1 MIENPIIQRA
11 ADCLLSESQAIQSL
25 IPRLDDHFLQ
35 AVEAIRDCKG
45 KVVVTGVGKSG
56 HIGSKIA
63 ATLAS
68 TGTPAFFLN
77 PLDAYH
83 GDLGMLSS
91 EDLVL
96 AISYSGSTEEL
107 LRFLPLIQA
116 KQIKIIGISGNP
128 ESLLAHYSDIHLNT
142 AVEREADPLN
152 LIPTASTTAT
162 LALGDALACAL
173 VEAKHFQPTDFA
185 MLHPGG
191 DLGRKLL
198 AKVEDVMFKD
208 NLPFLT
214 PEMPMSEAIGIVTKG
229 TLGIGIVVSSAD
241 SVNGSFS
248 SSVELSDGGS
258 HSNGRLVGIITDGD
272 IRRAM
277 QRLGQAFFATP
288 VSDIMS
294 RNPKTISKDAK
305 IVEAG
310 EKMNHH
316 SIHTLI
322 VIDENPIVI
331 DKNPVSSLE
340 ARSEEAS
347 PRVVGVIDSFSCL
360 PGTRFYH

>member
-1 MIENPIIQRA
+1 MKDEAIIQRA
-11 ADCLLSESQAIQSL
+11 TECLEQEAAAVRSL
-25 IPRLDDHFLQ
+25 IARLDEPFVR

-83 GDLGMLSS
+83 GDLGMLS
-91 EDLVL
+91 EQDVVL
-96 AISYSGSTEEL
+96 AISYSGATEEL

-116 KQIKIIGISGNP
+116 KHITIIGMSGNP
-128 ESLLAHYSDIHLNT
+128 ESLLARYSDIHLNI

-152 LIPTASTTAT
+152 LVPTASTTAT

-173 VEAKHFQPTDFA
+173 VEANHFQPTDFA
-185 MLHPGG
+185 RLHPGG

-198 AKVEDVMFKD
+198 AKVEDVMFTQ

-214 PEMPMSEAIGIVTKG
+214 PEMPMNEAIEIVTKG
-229 TLGIGIVVSSAD
+229 TLGIGIVVEKE
-241 SVNGSFS
+241 V
-248 SSVELSDGGS
+248 
-258 HSNGRLVGIITDGD
+258 LVGVITDGD

-277 QRLGQAFFATP
+277 LRLGQAFFATP
-288 VSDIMS
+288 VSAIMS
-294 RNPKTISKDAK
+294 KNPKTISKDAK

-310 EKMNHH
+310 ETMNHY
-316 SIHTLI
+316 SIHTL
-322 VIDENPIVI
+322 VVLDE
-331 DKNPVSSLE
+331 DKVC
-340 ARSEEAS
+340 
-347 PRVVGVIDSFSCL
+347 GVIDSFSCL

>member
-1 MIENPIIQRA
+1 MIEQSIINRA
-11 ADCLLSESQAIQSL
+11 TECLQCEAAAIEAL
-25 IPRLDDHFLQ
+25 IPRLDDSFLR

-45 KVVVTGVGKSG
+45 KIVVTGVGKSG

-68 TGTPAFFLN
+68 IGTPAFFLN

-96 AISYSGSTEEL
+96 AISYSGATEEL

-116 KQIKIIGISGNP
+116 KKIRIIAMSSSE
-128 ESLLAHYSDIHLNT
+128 ESLLARCADIHLNI
-142 AVEREADPLN
+142 AVDHEADPLN
-152 LIPTASTTAT
+152 LVPTASTTAT

-185 MLHPGG
+185 QLHPGG

-198 AKVEDVMFKD
+198 AKVEDVMFTE

-214 PEMPMSEAIGIVTKG
+214 PDMPMSEAIGIVTKG
-229 TLGIGIVVSSAD
+229 TLGIGIVVE
-241 SVNGSFS
+241 NG
-248 SSVELSDGGS
+248 VLT
-258 HSNGRLVGIITDGD
+258 GIITDGD

-277 QRLGQAFFATP
+277 QRLGQDFFATP
-288 VSDIMS
+288 VSAIMS
-294 RNPKTISKDAK
+294 KNPKTISKNAK

-322 VIDENPIVI
+322 VVDEPIT
-331 DKNPVSSLE
+331 NLH
-340 ARSEEAS
+340 
-347 PRVVGVIDSFSCL
+347 VVGVVDSFSCL

>member
-1 MIENPIIQRA
+1 MIEQSIINRA
-11 ADCLLSESQAIQSL
+11 TECLQCEAAAIEAL
-25 IPRLDDHFLQ
+25 IPRLDDSFLR

-45 KVVVTGVGKSG
+45 KIVVTGVGKSG

-68 TGTPAFFLN
+68 IGTPAFFLN

-96 AISYSGSTEEL
+96 AISYSGATEEL
-107 LRFLPLIQA
+107 LRFLPLVQA
-116 KQIKIIGISGNP
+116 KKIRIIAMSSSE
-128 ESLLAHYSDIHLNT
+128 ESLLARCADIHLNI
-142 AVEREADPLN
+142 AVDHEADPLN
-152 LIPTASTTAT
+152 LVPTASTTAT

-185 MLHPGG
+185 QLHPGG

-198 AKVEDVMFKD
+198 AKVEDVMFTE

-214 PEMPMSEAIGIVTKG
+214 PDMPMSEAIEIVTKG
-229 TLGIGIVVSSAD
+229 TLGIGIVVE
-241 SVNGSFS
+241 NG
-248 SSVELSDGGS
+248 VLT
-258 HSNGRLVGIITDGD
+258 GIITDGD

-277 QRLGQAFFATP
+277 QRLGQDFFTTP
-288 VSDIMS
+288 VSAIMS
-294 RNPKTISKDAK
+294 KNPKTISKNAK

-322 VIDENPIVI
+322 VVDEPIT
-331 DKNPVSSLE
+331 NLH
-340 ARSEEAS
+340 
-347 PRVVGVIDSFSCL
+347 VVGVVDSFSCL

>member
-1 MIENPIIQRA
+1 MR
-11 ADCLLSESQAIQSL
+11 
-25 IPRLDDHFLQ
+25 

-45 KVVVTGVGKSG
+45 KIVVTGVGKSG
-56 HIGSKIA
+56 HVGSKIA

-96 AISYSGSTEEL
+96 AISYSGATEEL

-116 KQIKIIGISGNP
+116 KKIKIIGISGNP
-128 ESLLAHYSDIHLNT
+128 DSLLARYSDIHLNI

-152 LIPTASTTAT
+152 LVPTASTTAT
-162 LALGDALACAL
+162 LAMGDALACAL
-173 VEAKHFQPTDFA
+173 VEANHFQPMDFA
-185 MLHPGG
+185 RLHPGG

-198 AKVEDVMFKD
+198 AKVEDIMFTE
-208 NLPFLT
+208 NLPFVAPNT
-214 PEMPMSEAIGIVTKG
+214 PMSEAIEIVTNGK
-229 TLGIGIVVSSAD
+229 LGIGVV
-241 SVNGSFS
+241 
-248 SSVELSDGGS
+248 VENDA
-258 HSNGRLVGIITDGD
+258 LVGIITDGD

-277 QRLGQAFFATP
+277 QRLGQQFFATP
-288 VSDIMS
+288 VSAIMS
-294 RNPKTISKDAK
+294 KNPKTINRSAK

-310 EKMNHH
+310 ETMNHY

-322 VIDENPIVI
+322 VLDHNKVCGI
-331 DKNPVSSLE
+331 
-340 ARSEEAS
+340 
-347 PRVVGVIDSFSCL
+347 IDSFSCL

>member
-1 MIENPIIQRA
+1 MNKNIIEKA
-11 ADCLLSESQAIQSL
+11 AECLRCEAKAVEALE
-25 IPRLDDHFLQ
+25 PRLGENFVR

-45 KVVVTGVGKSG
+45 KIVVTGVGKSG

-77 PLDAYH
+77 PLDAFH
-83 GDLGMLSS
+83 GDLGMLT
-91 EDLVL
+91 ENDLVL
-96 AISYSGSTEEL
+96 AISYSGATEEL
-107 LRFLPLIQA
+107 LRFLPLIQD
-116 KQIKIIGISGNP
+116 KQITIIALTGHDD
-128 ESLLAHYSDIHLNT
+128 SLLARYADIHLNI

-185 MLHPGG
+185 RLHPGG

-198 AKVEDVMFKD
+198 AKVEEVMFTA

-214 PEMPMSEAIGIVTKG
+214 PTTKLAEAIEVVTNGK
-229 TLGIGIVVSSAD
+229 LGVGLVMD
-241 SVNGSFS
+241 K
-248 SSVELSDGGS
+248 ET
-258 HSNGRLVGIITDGD
+258 LVGIITDGD

-277 QRLGQAFFATP
+277 QRLGQAFFDTP
-288 VSDIMS
+288 VAEIMS

-310 EKMNHH
+310 ETMNHY
-316 SIHTLI
+316 SIHTL
-322 VIDENPIVI
+322 VVVDGA
-331 DKNPVSSLE
+331 K
-340 ARSEEAS
+340 
-347 PRVVGVIDSFSCL
+347 VVGIIDSFSCL

>member
-1 MIENPIIQRA
+1 MKEERIIDSA
-11 ADCLLSESQAIQSL
+11 VACLESEAKAIRSL
-25 IPRLDDHFLQ
+25 IPCLDEAFVQ
-35 AVEAIRDCKG
+35 AVEAISGCRG

-68 TGTPAFFLN
+68 IGVPAFFLN

-83 GDLGMLSS
+83 GDLGMLSE
-91 EDLVL
+91 EDVVL
-96 AISYSGSTEEL
+96 AISYSGATEEL

-116 KQIKIIGISGNP
+116 RGIKIIGLSGS
-128 ESLLAHYSDIHLNT
+128 EQSLLARLSDIHLNI

-173 VEAKHFQPTDFA
+173 IEAKHFQPTDFA
-185 MLHPGG
+185 RLHPGG

-198 AKVEDVMFKD
+198 AKVEDVMFTE
-208 NLPFLT
+208 NLPFVT
-214 PEMPMSEAIGIVTKG
+214 PSMPLSAAIEIVTKG
-229 TLGIGIVVSSAD
+229 TLGIGIVVE
-241 SVNGSFS
+241 NGK
-248 SSVELSDGGS
+248 
-258 HSNGRLVGIITDGD
+258 LVGVITDGD

-277 QRLGQAFFATP
+277 QKLGAAFFETP
-288 VSDIMS
+288 VEAIMS
-294 RNPKTISKDAK
+294 KNPKTIRRDAK

-310 EKMNHH
+310 EMMNHH

-322 VIDENPIVI
+322 VLD
-331 DKNPVSSLE
+331 D
-340 ARSEEAS
+340 AAH
-347 PRVVGVIDSFSCL
+347 VVGVIDSFSCL

>member
-1 MIENPIIQRA
+1 MIEQSIINRA
-11 ADCLLSESQAIQSL
+11 TECLQCEAAAIEAL
-25 IPRLDDHFLQ
+25 IPRLDDSFLR

-45 KVVVTGVGKSG
+45 KIVVTGVGKSG

-68 TGTPAFFLN
+68 IGTPAFFLN

-91 EDLVL
+91 DDLVL
-96 AISYSGSTEEL
+96 AISYSGATEEL

-116 KQIKIIGISGNP
+116 KKIRIIAMSSS
-128 ESLLAHYSDIHLNT
+128 EDSLLARCADIHLNI
-142 AVEREADPLN
+142 AVDHEADPLN
-152 LIPTASTTAT
+152 LVPTASTTAT

-185 MLHPGG
+185 QLHPGG

-198 AKVEDVMFKD
+198 AKVEDVMFTE

-214 PEMPMSEAIGIVTKG
+214 PDMPMSEAIGIVTKG
-229 TLGIGIVVSSAD
+229 TLGIGIVVE
-241 SVNGSFS
+241 NG
-248 SSVELSDGGS
+248 VLT
-258 HSNGRLVGIITDGD
+258 GIITDGD

-277 QRLGQAFFATP
+277 QRLGQDFFTTP
-288 VSDIMS
+288 VSAIMS
-294 RNPKTISKDAK
+294 KNPKTISKNAK

-322 VIDENPIVI
+322 VVDEPIT
-331 DKNPVSSLE
+331 NLH
-340 ARSEEAS
+340 
-347 PRVVGVIDSFSCL
+347 VVGVVDSFSCL

>member
-1 MIENPIIQRA
+1 MIENKTQIVARA
-11 ADCLLSESQAIQSL
+11 KDCLIREANAVMALEERI
-25 IPRLDDHFLQ
+25 DDNFLR
-35 AVEAIRDCKG
+35 AVEMIRACKG

-83 GDLGMLSS
+83 GDLGMLGPD
-91 EDLVL
+91 DLVL
-96 AISYSGSTEEL
+96 AISYSGATEEL
-107 LRFLPLIQA
+107 VRFLPIIQA
-116 KQIKIIGISGNP
+116 KRIPIVGMSSNK
-128 ESLLAHYSDIHLNT
+128 ESLLAKYSEVHLNIS
-142 AVEREADPLN
+142 VESEADPLN
-152 LIPTASTTAT
+152 LVPTASTTAT

-173 VEAKHFQPTDFA
+173 VEANHFQPTDFA

-198 AKVEDVMFKD
+198 AKVEDVMFTE
-208 NLPFLT
+208 NLPFLL
-214 PEMPMSEAIGIVTKG
+214 PEQPMSEAIEIVTKG
-229 TLGIGIVVSSAD
+229 TLGIGIVIEKGQRDEVQGTKGILA
-241 SVNGSFS
+241 
-248 SSVELSDGGS
+248 
-258 HSNGRLVGIITDGD
+258 GIITDGD

-277 QRLGQAFFATP
+277 QRLGQSFFNTP
-288 VSDIMS
+288 VSAIMS
-294 RNPKTISKDAK
+294 TNPKTIAKEAK

-322 VIDENPIVI
+322 VLDDE
-331 DKNPVSSLE
+331 E
-340 ARSEEAS
+340 
-347 PRVVGVIDSFSCL
+347 RVVGVIDSFSCL

>member
-1 MIENPIIQRA
+1 MQEKAII
-11 ADCLLSESQAIQSL
+11 SQATKCLQAEAAAIEAL
-25 IPRLDDHFLQ
+25 IPRLDETFQ
-35 AVEAIRDCKG
+35 KAVMAIRDCKG
-45 KVVVTGVGKSG
+45 KIVVTGVGKSG

-83 GDLGMLSS
+83 GDLGMLSE

-96 AISYSGSTEEL
+96 AISYSGATEEL

-116 KQIKIIGISGNP
+116 KKITIIGMSGNP
-128 ESLLAHYSDIHLNT
+128 DSLLARYSDIHLNI
-142 AVEREADPLN
+142 AVDREADPLN

-162 LALGDALACAL
+162 LALGDALVCAL

-185 MLHPGG
+185 KLHPGG

-198 AKVEDVMFKD
+198 AKVEDVMFTD

-214 PEMPMSEAIGIVTKG
+214 PETTMGEAIEIVTNGK
-229 TLGIGIVVSSAD
+229 LGVGIVV
-241 SVNGSFS
+241 
-248 SSVELSDGGS
+248 EKM
-258 HSNGRLVGIITDGD
+258 SNVQCPMSNEKLVGIITDGD

-288 VSDIMS
+288 VAEIMS
-294 RNPKTISKDAK
+294 KNPKTISRDAK

-310 EKMNHH
+310 ETMNHY
-316 SIHTLI
+316 SIHTL
-322 VIDENPIVI
+322 VVVEPSV
-331 DKNPVSSLE
+331 VSGQPS
-340 ARSEEAS
+340 
-347 PRVVGVIDSFSCL
+347 VVCGIIDSFSCL

>member
-1 MIENPIIQRA
+1 MQSQEIINRA
-11 ADCLLSESQAIQSL
+11 VECLQCEAAAIQAL
-25 IPRLDDHFLQ
+25 IPRLDENFLC
-35 AVEAIRDCKG
+35 AVQLIRDCKG
-45 KVVVTGVGKSG
+45 KIVVTGVGKSG

-83 GDLGMLSS
+83 GDLGMLGSD
-91 EDLVL
+91 DLVL
-96 AISYSGSTEEL
+96 AISYSGATEEL

-116 KQIKIIGISGNP
+116 KRITIIGMSSNP
-128 ESLLAHYSDIHLNT
+128 SSLLAQYSAVHLNI

-152 LIPTASTTAT
+152 LVPTSSTTVT

-173 VEAKHFQPTDFA
+173 IEAAHFQPSDFA

-198 AKVEDVMFKD
+198 AKVEDVMVKE
-208 NLPFLT
+208 NLPLLT
-214 PEMPMSEAIGIVTKG
+214 PEMPMKEAIEIVTNGK
-229 TLGIGIVVSSAD
+229 LGVGIVVENLPSLQ
-241 SVNGSFS
+241 G
-248 SSVELSDGGS
+248 EDGG
-258 HSNGRLVGIITDGD
+258 RLLGIITDGD

-277 QRLGQAFFATP
+277 QRLGQSFFSTP

-294 RNPKTISKDAK
+294 RNPKTIHKDAK

-310 EKMNHH
+310 EMMNHH

-322 VIDENPIVI
+322 VVDEGC
-331 DKNPVSSLE
+331 K
-340 ARSEEAS
+340 
-347 PRVVGVIDSFSCL
+347 VVGVVDSFSCL

>member
-1 MIENPIIQRA
+1 MNEQTIIARA
-11 ADCLLSESQAIQSL
+11 AECLQTEAAAIQGL
-25 IPRLDDHFLQ
+25 EARLDASFLK

-45 KVVVTGVGKSG
+45 KIVVTGVGKSG

-96 AISYSGSTEEL
+96 AISYSGATEEL

-116 KQIKIIGISGNP
+116 KHIPIIGISGNA
-128 ESLLAHYSDIHLNT
+128 ESLLARFSDIHLNV

-152 LIPTASTTAT
+152 LVPTASTTAT

-173 VEAKHFQPTDFA
+173 MEANRFQPTDFA
-185 MLHPGG
+185 KLHPGG

-198 AKVEDVMFKD
+198 AKVEDVMFTQ
-208 NLPFLT
+208 NLPFLS
-214 PEMPMSEAIGIVTKG
+214 PETKMGEAIEIVTKG
-229 TLGIGIVVSSAD
+229 TLGIGIVVES
-241 SVNGSFS
+241 G
-248 SSVELSDGGS
+248 ELREE
-258 HSNGRLVGIITDGD
+258 RLVGIITDGD

-277 QRLGQAFFATP
+277 QRLGQEFFDTP
-288 VSDIMS
+288 VAEIMS
-294 RNPKTISKDAK
+294 RNPKTISKEAK

-310 EKMNHH
+310 ETMNHY
-316 SIHTLI
+316 SIHTL
-322 VIDENPIVI
+322 
-331 DKNPVSSLE
+331 
-340 ARSEEAS
+340 
-347 PRVVGVIDSFSCL
+347 VVVDSAKHVCGIIDSFSCL

>member
-1 MIENPIIQRA
+1 MIKQSIIQRA
-11 ADCLLSESQAIQSL
+11 TECLQCEAAAIEAL
-25 IPRLDDHFLQ
+25 IPRLNDSFLR
-35 AVEAIRDCKG
+35 AVQAIRDCKG
-45 KVVVTGVGKSG
+45 KIVVTGVGKSG

-83 GDLGMLSS
+83 GDLGMVGSD
-91 EDLVL
+91 DLVL
-96 AISYSGSTEEL
+96 AISYSGATEEL
-107 LRFLPLIQA
+107 LRFLPIIQA
-116 KQIKIIGISGNP
+116 KQICIIGISGND
-128 ESLLAHYSDIHLNT
+128 ESLLARYSDIHLNI
-142 AVEREADPLN
+142 AVDHEADPLN

-185 MLHPGG
+185 QLHPGG

-198 AKVEDVMFKD
+198 AKVEDVMFTD

-214 PEMPMSEAIGIVTKG
+214 PEMLMKEAIEIVTNG
-229 TLGIGIVVSSAD
+229 TLGIGIVLKND
-241 SVNGSFS
+241 Q
-248 SSVELSDGGS
+248 
-258 HSNGRLVGIITDGD
+258 LVGIVTDGD

-277 QRLGQAFFATP
+277 QRLGQSFFSTP
-288 VSDIMS
+288 VSEIMS
-294 RNPKTISKDAK
+294 RNPKTINRNAK

-310 EKMNHH
+310 ETMNHY
-316 SIHTLI
+316 SIH
-322 VIDENPIVI
+322 
-331 DKNPVSSLE
+331 SL
-340 ARSEEAS
+340 
-347 PRVVGVIDSFSCL
+347 VVLNNGANVCGVIDSFSCL

>member
-1 MIENPIIQRA
+1 MLENEIINKA
-11 ADCLLSESQAIQSL
+11 KDCLQCEAKAIEAL
-25 IPRLDDHFLQ
+25 IPRLGEDFVR

-45 KVVVTGVGKSG
+45 KIVVTGVGKSG

-83 GDLGMLSS
+83 GDLGMLT
-91 EDLVL
+91 ENDLVL
-96 AISYSGSTEEL
+96 AISYSGATEEL

-116 KQIKIIGISGNP
+116 KKIRIIGMTGNS
-128 ESLLAHYSDIHLNT
+128 ESLLANYSDIHLNI
-142 AVEREADPLN
+142 AVAREADPLN

-185 MLHPGG
+185 QLHPGG

-198 AKVEDVMFKD
+198 AKVEDVMFTE
-208 NLPFLT
+208 NLPFVR
-214 PEMPMSEAIGIVTKG
+214 PDMPLSEAIEIVTNGKLGVGIVAEKG
-229 TLGIGIVVSSAD
+229 
-241 SVNGSFS
+241 
-248 SSVELSDGGS
+248 E
-258 HSNGRLVGIITDGD
+258 LVGIITDGD

-277 QRLGQAFFATP
+277 QKLGQAFFTTP
-288 VSDIMS
+288 VETIMS
-294 RNPKTISKDAK
+294 RDPKTISKDAR

-316 SIHTLI
+316 SIHNLI
-322 VIDENPIVI
+322 VIDITH
-331 DKNPVSSLE
+331 
-340 ARSEEAS
+340 
-347 PRVVGVIDSFSCL
+347 RVCGILDSFSCL

>member
-1 MIENPIIQRA
+1 MEKETIIARA
-11 ADCLLSESQAIQSL
+11 TECLEQEATAIRAL
-25 IPRLDDHFLQ
+25 VFRLDESFVQ
-35 AVEAIRDCKG
+35 AVQAIRDCQG
-45 KVVVTGVGKSG
+45 KIVVTGVGKSG

-83 GDLGMLSS
+83 GDLGMLG
-91 EDLVL
+91 ENDLVL
-96 AISYSGSTEEL
+96 AISYSGATEEL

-116 KQIKIIGISGNP
+116 KKIRIIGISGNP
-128 ESLLAHYSDIHLNT
+128 DSLLARYSDIHLNI

-173 VEAKHFQPTDFA
+173 VEANHFQPTDFA
-185 MLHPGG
+185 RLHPGG

-198 AKVEDVMFKD
+198 AKVEDVMFTE
-208 NLPFLT
+208 NLPFLR
-214 PEMPMSEAIGIVTKG
+214 PDMQMSEAIEIVTKG
-229 TLGIGIVVSSAD
+229 TLGIGIVVDNPSPALPSGEREK
-241 SVNGSFS
+241 S
-248 SSVELSDGGS
+248 
-258 HSNGRLVGIITDGD
+258 LVGIITDGD

-277 QRLGQAFFATP
+277 QRLGAEFFGTR
-288 VSDIMS
+288 VSEIMS
-294 RNPKTISKDAK
+294 CSPKTIGKDAK

-322 VIDENPIVI
+322 VVDEGGT
-331 DKNPVSSLE
+331 
-340 ARSEEAS
+340 
-347 PRVVGVIDSFSCL
+347 VVGVVDSFSCL

>member
-1 MIENPIIQRA
+1 MNSERIIKCAVECLEREAGAIES
-11 ADCLLSESQAIQSL
+11 LS
-25 IPRLDDHFLQ
+25 PRLDDRFLQ

-45 KVVVTGVGKSG
+45 KIVVTGVGKSG

-96 AISYSGSTEEL
+96 AISYSGATEEL

-116 KQIKIIGISGNP
+116 KKIRIIGVSGND
-128 ESLLAHYSDIHLNT
+128 ESLLARYSDIHLNI

-173 VEAKHFQPTDFA
+173 VEAMHFQPTDFA
-185 MLHPGG
+185 RLHPGG

-198 AKVEDVMFKD
+198 AKVEDVMFTE
-208 NLPFLT
+208 NLPFVT
-214 PEMPMSEAIGIVTKG
+214 PQMPLSEAIEVVTNGK
-229 TLGIGIVVSSAD
+229 LGIGVVLENEA
-241 SVNGSFS
+241 
-248 SSVELSDGGS
+248 
-258 HSNGRLVGIITDGD
+258 LVGIITDGD

-277 QRLGQAFFATP
+277 QRLGQDFFATP
-288 VSDIMS
+288 VEAIMS
-294 RNPKTISKDAK
+294 KNPKTISRNAK

-310 EKMNHH
+310 ETMNHY
-316 SIHTLI
+316 SIHTL
-322 VIDENPIVI
+322 
-331 DKNPVSSLE
+331 
-340 ARSEEAS
+340 
-347 PRVVGVIDSFSCL
+347 VVLDDAAHVCGVIDSFSCL

>member
-1 MIENPIIQRA
+1 MEAEQIIKRA
-11 ADCLLSESQAIQSL
+11 AECLRTEAKAVEALL
-25 IPRLDDHFLQ
+25 PRLDADFLR

-83 GDLGMLSS
+83 GDLGMIGA

-96 AISYSGSTEEL
+96 AISYSGATEEL
-107 LRFLPLIQA
+107 LRFLPLVQA
-116 KQIKIIGISGNP
+116 KRIPIIGISGND
-128 ESLLAHYSDIHLNT
+128 ESLLARYSDIHLNI

-152 LIPTASTTAT
+152 LVPTSSTTVT

-173 VEAKHFQPTDFA
+173 IEAKHFQPTDFA
-185 MLHPGG
+185 RLHPGG

-198 AKVEDVMFKD
+198 AKVEDVMFTE

-214 PEMPMSEAIGIVTKG
+214 PDMPLSEAIEIVTKG
-229 TLGIGIVVSSAD
+229 TLGIGIVVES
-241 SVNGSFS
+241 GK
-248 SSVELSDGGS
+248 
-258 HSNGRLVGIITDGD
+258 LVGIITDGD

-277 QRLGQAFFATP
+277 QKLGQEFFGTA
-288 VSDIMS
+288 VKEIMS
-294 RNPKTISKDAK
+294 KNPKTISRSAK

-310 EKMNHH
+310 ETMNHY

-322 VIDENPIVI
+322 VLDDAN
-331 DKNPVSSLE
+331 K
-340 ARSEEAS
+340 
-347 PRVVGVIDSFSCL
+347 VVGVIDSFSCL

>member
-1 MIENPIIQRA
+1 MEKETIIARA
-11 ADCLLSESQAIQSL
+11 TECLEQEAAAIRALVS
-25 IPRLDDHFLQ
+25 RLDESFVQ
-35 AVEAIRDCKG
+35 AVQAIRDCQG
-45 KVVVTGVGKSG
+45 KIVVTGVGKSG

-83 GDLGMLSS
+83 GDLGMLG
-91 EDLVL
+91 ENDLVL
-96 AISYSGSTEEL
+96 AISYSGATEEL

-116 KQIKIIGISGNP
+116 KKIRIIGISGNP
-128 ESLLAHYSDIHLNT
+128 DSLLARYSDIHLNIR
-142 AVEREADPLN
+142 VEREADPLN

-173 VEAKHFQPTDFA
+173 MEANHFQPTDFA

-198 AKVEDVMFKD
+198 AKVEDVMFTE
-208 NLPFLT
+208 NLPFLR
-214 PEMPMSEAIGIVTKG
+214 PDMQMSEAIEIVTKG
-229 TLGIGIVVSSAD
+229 TLGIGIVVDNPSPALPSREREK
-241 SVNGSFS
+241 S
-248 SSVELSDGGS
+248 
-258 HSNGRLVGIITDGD
+258 LVGIITDGD

-277 QRLGQAFFATP
+277 QRLGEKFFSTQ
-288 VSDIMS
+288 VSAIMS
-294 RNPKTISKDAK
+294 TTPKTIGKEAK

-310 EKMNHH
+310 ETMNHY
-316 SIHTLI
+316 SIHSLI
-322 VIDENPIVI
+322 VLD
-331 DKNPVSSLE
+331 D
-340 ARSEEAS
+340 AS
-347 PRVVGVIDSFSCL
+347 CVCGVIDSFSCL

>member
-1 MIENPIIQRA
+1 MNSERIIKCAVECLEREAGAIE
-11 ADCLLSESQAIQSL
+11 SL
-25 IPRLDDHFLQ
+25 IPRLDDRFLQ

-45 KVVVTGVGKSG
+45 KIVVTGVGKSG

-96 AISYSGSTEEL
+96 AISYSGATEEL
-107 LRFLPLIQA
+107 LRFLPIIQA
-116 KQIKIIGISGNP
+116 KKIRIIGVSGND
-128 ESLLAHYSDIHLNT
+128 ESLLARYSDIHLNI

-173 VEAKHFQPTDFA
+173 VEAMHFQPTDFA
-185 MLHPGG
+185 RLHPGG

-198 AKVEDVMFKD
+198 AKVEDVMFTE
-208 NLPFLT
+208 NLPFVT
-214 PEMPMSEAIGIVTKG
+214 PQMPLSEAIEVVTNGK
-229 TLGIGIVVSSAD
+229 LGIGVVLENEA
-241 SVNGSFS
+241 
-248 SSVELSDGGS
+248 
-258 HSNGRLVGIITDGD
+258 LVGIITDGD

-277 QRLGQAFFATP
+277 QRLGQDFFATP
-288 VSDIMS
+288 VEAIMS
-294 RNPKTISKDAK
+294 KNPKTISRNAK

-310 EKMNHH
+310 ETMNHY
-316 SIHTLI
+316 SIHTL
-322 VIDENPIVI
+322 
-331 DKNPVSSLE
+331 
-340 ARSEEAS
+340 
-347 PRVVGVIDSFSCL
+347 VVLDDAAHVCGVIDSFSCL

>member
-1 MIENPIIQRA
+1 MQSQEIINRAVECLQCEAAAIE
-11 ADCLLSESQAIQSL
+11 SL
-25 IPRLDDHFLQ
+25 IPRLDENFLR
-35 AVEAIRDCKG
+35 AVQLIRDCKG
-45 KVVVTGVGKSG
+45 KIVVTGVGKSG

-83 GDLGMLSS
+83 GDLGMLGSD
-91 EDLVL
+91 DLVL
-96 AISYSGSTEEL
+96 AISYSGATEEL

-116 KQIKIIGISGNP
+116 KRITIIGMSSNP
-128 ESLLAHYSDIHLNT
+128 SSLLAQYAAVHLNI

-152 LIPTASTTAT
+152 LVPTSSTTVT

-173 VEAKHFQPTDFA
+173 IEAAHFQPSDFA

-198 AKVEDVMFKD
+198 AKVEDVMVQE

-214 PEMPMSEAIGIVTKG
+214 PDMPMSEAIEIVTNGK
-229 TLGIGIVVSSAD
+229 LGVGIVVEHLPSLQ
-241 SVNGSFS
+241 G
-248 SSVELSDGGS
+248 EDGG
-258 HSNGRLVGIITDGD
+258 RLLGIITDGD

-277 QRLGQAFFATP
+277 QRLGQSFFSTP
-288 VSDIMS
+288 VSEIMS
-294 RNPKTISKDAK
+294 RNPKTIHKDAK

-310 EKMNHH
+310 EMMNHH

-322 VIDENPIVI
+322 VVDEGY
-331 DKNPVSSLE
+331 K
-340 ARSEEAS
+340 
-347 PRVVGVIDSFSCL
+347 VVGVVDSFSCL

>member
-1 MIENPIIQRA
+1 MEKETIIARA
-11 ADCLLSESQAIQSL
+11 TECLEQEAAAIRALVS
-25 IPRLDDHFLQ
+25 RLDESFVQ
-35 AVEAIRDCKG
+35 AVQAIRDCQG
-45 KVVVTGVGKSG
+45 KIVVTGVGKSG

-83 GDLGMLSS
+83 GDLGMLG
-91 EDLVL
+91 ENDLVL
-96 AISYSGSTEEL
+96 AISYSGATEEL

-116 KQIKIIGISGNP
+116 KKIRIIGISGNP
-128 ESLLAHYSDIHLNT
+128 DSLLARYSDIHLNIR
-142 AVEREADPLN
+142 VEREADPLN

-173 VEAKHFQPTDFA
+173 MEANHFQPTDFA

-198 AKVEDVMFKD
+198 AKVEDVMFTE
-208 NLPFLT
+208 NLPFLR
-214 PEMPMSEAIGIVTKG
+214 PDMQMSEAIEIVTNGK
-229 TLGIGIVVSSAD
+229 LGVGIVVEPITNHQSPIT
-241 SVNGSFS
+241 N
-248 SSVELSDGGS
+248 
-258 HSNGRLVGIITDGD
+258 LVGIITDGD

-288 VSDIMS
+288 VSDIMA
-294 RNPKTISKDAK
+294 RHPKTISKNAK

-310 EKMNHH
+310 ETMNHY
-316 SIHTLI
+316 SIHSLI
-322 VIDENPIVI
+322 VLD
-331 DKNPVSSLE
+331 D
-340 ARSEEAS
+340 AS
-347 PRVVGVIDSFSCL
+347 RVCGVIDSFSCL

>member
-1 MIENPIIQRA
+1 MKEQIINKAVECLQREA
-11 ADCLLSESQAIQSL
+11 EAIQAL
-25 IPRLDDHFLQ
+25 IPRLDEHFVHAVQLIQ
-35 AVEAIRDCKG
+35 ACTG
-45 KVVVTGVGKSG
+45 KIVVTGVGKSG

-83 GDLGMLSS
+83 GDLGMLS
-91 EDLVL
+91 ENDLVL
-96 AISYSGSTEEL
+96 AISYSGATEEL
-107 LRFLPLIQA
+107 VRFLPIIQA
-116 KQIKIIGISGNP
+116 KKIPIIGMSGHP
-128 ESLLAHYSDIHLNT
+128 DSPLARCSDVHLNI
-142 AVEREADPLN
+142 AVATEADPLN

-173 VEAKHFQPTDFA
+173 IEATHFQPTDFA

-191 DLGRKLL
+191 DLGRKLA
-198 AKVEDVMFKD
+198 AKVEDVMFTE

-214 PEMPMSEAIGIVTKG
+214 PDMPMSEAIEIVTKG
-229 TLGIGIVVSSAD
+229 TLGIGIVEDRGESRVKSQESRA
-241 SVNGSFS
+241 N
-248 SSVELSDGGS
+248 
-258 HSNGRLVGIITDGD
+258 LVGIITDGD

-277 QRLGQAFFATP
+277 QRLGKEFFATP
-288 VSDIMS
+288 VSAIMS
-294 RNPKTISKDAK
+294 KNPKTISKDAR
-305 IVEAG
+305 VTEAG

-322 VIDENPIVI
+322 VVEPSA
-331 DKNPVSSLE
+331 VSGQQS
-340 ARSEEAS
+340 A
-347 PRVVGVIDSFSCL
+347 VVGVIDSFSCL